1 MEFNIGDRV
10 YALQYKQCGV
20 VEDKLYRNRSDEY
33 MYIVKFDGDREC
45 CRPLYGNELVFEQG
59 TYRYEI
65 LPADN
70 NVVMAILYETIGGV
84 EREIGRGHG
93 HVMHAGAIGFA
104 QAASYATKKIYIN
117 MNDGK
122 MLCYNKEEEC
132 YE

>member
-10 YALQYKQCGV
+10 YALQHKQHGT
-20 VEDKLYRNRSDEY
+20 VEDKLYSNKSDDY
-33 MYIVKFDGDREC
+33 KYIVKFDGSDVY
-45 CRPLYGNELVFEQG
+45 CRPLYANELEFEQG
-59 TYRYEI
+59 HYRYEVQ
-65 LPADN
+65 PADN
-70 NVVMAILYETIGGV
+70 NVVVAVLYETIGGV

-104 QAASYATKKIYIN
+104 QAASYAMKKIYIN

-122 MLCYNKEEEC
+122 LLCYNKEEDI